1 MRNILIV
8 LMTIVLGTWLQ
19 PVLAESSSSYQLGA
33 GDVLRISVHNN
44 PDLSLETRVPEDGA
58 ISYPLIGNVSVGGL
72 TASAAEKKI
81 ATMLESGGF
90 VKQPQVNILVLQFQS
105 KMVSVLGSVNK
116 PGRYPL
122 ERVTTLPELIA
133 LAGGP
138 TVDGSDLITIVNKS
152 VKTQYDLN
160 KIIGNSEAETI
171 TLTGGEIVYI
181 HSRDVSVLGQVNRP
195 GKYAV
200 TNGVRTLA
208 DFLSVAGG
216 IAQGGSDTISLS
228 TFRNGEL
235 EHLDIDVDKIFRSGG
250 DAANF
255 ALASGDM
262 IYVPRAPIGYIFGE
276 VQRPGA
282 FRVER
287 DMTVVQALAQG
298 GGPTA
303 RGTQRGIKLHR
314 RNAKGDV
321 EVISVKLTDKV
332 LAEDVIYVQESLF

>member
-1 MRNILIV
+1 MMAV
-8 LMTIVLGTWLQ
+8 LLGIWQQ
-19 PVLAESSSSYQLGA
+19 PVLAETSSASYQLGA
-33 GDVLRISVHNN
+33 GDVLRINVHNN

-58 ISYPLIGNVSVGGL
+58 ISYPLIGNVSVNGL
-72 TASAAEKKI
+72 TVSAAEKKI
-81 ATMLESGGF
+81 ATMLEKGGF

-122 ERVTTLPELIA
+122 ERVTSLPELIA

-138 TVDGSDLITIVNKS
+138 TIDGSDLITIVNKS
-152 VKTQYDLN
+152 TKTQYDLN
-160 KIIGNSEAETI
+160 KIIGNTEAESI
-171 TLTGGEIVYI
+171 TLNGGEIVYI

-208 DFLSVAGG
+208 DFISVAGG
-216 IAQGGSDTISLS
+216 IAPGGSDIISLS
-228 TFRNGEL
+228 TFRNGDL
-235 EHLDIDVDKIFRSGG
+235 EHLEIDVDKVFRSGS
-250 DAANF
+250 DSANF

-282 FRVER
+282 FRIER

-314 RNAKGDV
+314 RNPKGEV

-332 LAEDVIYVQESLF
+332 QAEDVLYIQESLF